1 MDRTIEAK
9 QDLYARFWAQLEKF
23 ELTVDDVP
31 FACTSLNN
39 EFWTELGFT
48 TVDIVRIKSCLS
60 GGYWFAGDVP
70 APKRARTASAEDQ
83 TTSLS
88 PARFSC
94 HSAEQVGRPSSWR
107 RLTDEEWTARRD
119 RGNIEME
126 CGVCNEQSTMQA
138 LVPCGH
144 LVCQSCSSKPEV
156 TKKCPFCKQPAIGT
170 QVLFKP

>member
-1 MDRTIEAK
+1 MGSEMCIRDR
-9 QDLYARFWAQLEKF
+9 LEKK
-23 ELTVDDVP
+23 ELAVDDVP
-31 FACTSLNN
+31 QAGTEEYNMFR
-39 EFWTELGFT
+39 TELGFNA
-48 TVDIVRIKSCLS
+48 VDRVRIKSCLR

-144 LVCQSCSSKPEV
+144 LVCQTCSSKPQV
-156 TKKCPFCKQPAIGT
+156 TKKCPFCKQPIIAT